1 MKRKLFFIIA
11 LACCLVLAVGILAA
25 CNDSSQQTGGNDP
38 SGQPGDDAVYR
49 TVTFDLNGGDGEI
62 EPRDYAVGYLM
73 DLPEPTRS
81 GYRFIG
87 WQDAFGEKFDS
98 TSIMPNE
105 DLTLYAQWEIIVS
118 SYEDEYVYFKPATQG
133 VKDPDT
139 ENEYKKVSGYVYVEL
154 TSDDLGGREHVGEDN
169 NFDFVSG
176 VSMEYSVKDGYTLQ
190 WWRDYDCSIAN
201 GAQRFTL
208 NYGSNFQ
215 FLTVNTNQQ
224 TVATYLVDFYVLRDY
239 AVNLY
244 SNIYAEEP
252 YDTVY
257 VVENRTF
264 ASDTEAYQLR
274 DFEFDK
280 RVYWN
285 ENVGWGEWTDF
296 NYSTRITRDWDL
308 YQTYKPKTI
317 TADLDGGTLDA
328 ELTVKPYTEYQQLPV
343 PAKEGYDFI
352 GWQLPGADNDKEDY
366 FADITGFNATQLLGA
381 DGGVNG
387 DVYFDTL
394 KAVWLPEQ
402 YHKTTDDDT
411 VSFSRTVPVV
421 TYTDDS
427 LTEINEIRYV
437 VYGTDCIVPNRIVYN
452 GAFEFLGW
460 YSYKQDAD
468 DTDGSVSASRF
479 DFNIEVTEPVSIYQN
494 MRSLYDGTRL
504 TALGLYLNGTRTF
517 DSIGTGQRI
526 KAYLPA
532 KGEYTF
538 RVSTDN
544 YINIS
549 YGSEGYY
556 ATSSSPQTITI
567 TNDSA
572 YGREVFFDVASYD
585 DTFRISFSGAAGATD
600 GSPVYVS
607 TSDLYAIGDEVSAP
621 DNPGCTFLGW
631 YDANDVKISE
641 EGSFDFVLSAFD
653 ADAVY
658 TARWQECAT
667 TLTVNDETWGSV
679 SGLDDA
685 TTVVGGEVTVT
696 AIAEPCYMLV
706 EWRDSQGNV
715 VGKEETFTFVMT
727 ADEATFTAVF
737 SLASASSE
745 DLFTFVLNNDE
756 NGYILTTYT
765 GDEPGV
771 VIPESYNGMPVTSI
785 GTEAFKGN
793 NLTAVFIPDT
803 IISIE
808 SGAFRDCI
816 NLESVVIGNGVTS
829 IGSYAFSSCTSLT
842 SVTIPDNVASI
853 GGGAFSGCS
862 SLEDITIP
870 FVGSRA
876 GKTSSDTYQNPFGYI
891 FGTSSYMGGTAVRQY
906 YYGSS
911 TSRTT
916 STTFYIPS
924 SLRSVTV
931 TGGNILYG
939 AFYNCSMMTS
949 VTLPDCLTRIGENA
963 FYNCDNL
970 TSIYYTGDVVSW
982 CVILGL
988 DNIMAKGRALYID
1001 GEKVE
1006 GRIIIPDEVTSIA
1019 NYAFRYCDGLT
1030 SVTIPDSVTSIGAS
1044 AFWECTGLMSVTIG
1058 NGVTSIGDDAFWEC
1072 TGLMSVTIG
1081 NGVTSIGNSAF
1092 YGCTGLTSITIPDSV
1107 TSIGYDAFYN
1117 CKSLTSITIPD
1128 SVTSIGGSAFW
1139 GCENIIQ
1146 RTDGIAYIGDWI
1158 VDASIDVKNVLVK
1171 EGTRG
1176 IANHAFR
1183 YCSDLVYITIPN
1195 SVTSIGDGAFS
1206 GCSSLESITIPFVGG
1221 SAGKTSSDT
1230 YQYPFGYIFGT
1241 SSYTGGKAVTQRYCG
1256 SSTTSTTSATYYI
1269 PSSLRNV
1276 TVTGGNILYGA
1287 FYNCSMLTSITMP
1300 DGVTR
1305 IEGYAFYNCHGL
1317 TSITIPDSVTSIG
1330 MSAFEDCTGLTSV
1343 TFEGTVAEW
1352 NAIEKGGYW
1361 DSDCPFMKVVCSD
1374 GTVYM

>member
-62 EPRDYAVGYLM
+62 DPRDYAVGYLM

-139 ENEYKKVSGYVYVEL
+139 KDEYEGMTEYVYVEL

-190 WWRDYDCSIAN
+190 WWRNSDFSIAN

-224 TVATYLVDFYVLRDY
+224 TVATYLVDFYVLHDY

-264 ASDTEAYQLR
+264 ASDTEVYQLEG
-274 DFEFDK
+274 FEFDK

-285 ENVGWGEWTDF
+285 TNVGWGQWTAF
-296 NYSTRITRDWDL
+296 NYSTRITRDWNL

-328 ELTVKPYTEYQQLPV
+328 ELIVTPYTEDQQLPV

-352 GWQLPGADNDKEDY
+352 GWQLPGADNNKEDY

-381 DGGVNG
+381 GGGVNG

-402 YHKTTDDDT
+402 YHKTTDGDT

-460 YSYKQDAD
+460 YAYKQDDEDA
-468 DTDGSVSASRF
+468 DGSVSASRF

-517 DSIGTGQRI
+517 DSIGAGQRI

-532 KGEYTF
+532 QGEYTF

-621 DNPGCTFLGW
+621 DNSGCTFLGW

-667 TLTVNDETWGSV
+667 TLTVNDENAGSV
-679 SGLDDA
+679 SGLEG

-696 AIAEPCYMLV
+696 AIAEPCYLFV
-706 EWRDSQGNV
+706 EWRDGQGNV
-715 VGKEETFTFVMT
+715 VGKEEAFTFVMT

-737 SLASASSE
+737 SLAPASSE
-745 DLFTFVLNNDE
+745 DLFTFVLNDDG
-756 NGYILTTYT
+756 NGYNLTAYT
-765 GDEPGV
+765 GEESNV
-771 VIPESYNGMPVTSI
+771 IIPESYNGMPVTSI

-816 NLESVVIGNGVTS
+816 SLESVAIGNGVTS
-829 IGSYAFSSCTSLT
+829 IGSYAFSGCTAEIIWSNNPAIKQINNYAFAEYVGTSITIPDSVTSIGSSAFEGCTGLT
-842 SVTIPDNVASI
+842 FVTIPNSVTSI
-853 GGGAFSGCS
+853 GSYAFSGCN
-862 SLEDITIP
+862 SLESITIP
-870 FVGSRA
+870 FVGYSA
-876 GKTSSDTYQNPFGYI
+876 GKTSSDTYQYPLGYI
-891 FGTSSYMGGTAVRQY
+891 FGWEEYVGGIAVRQE

-911 TSRTT
+911 LSGTT
-916 STTFYIPS
+916 YSTFYIPS

-931 TGGNILYG
+931 TGGNILNG
-939 AFYNCSMMTS
+939 AFDNCSMLTAVTIGNGVTSIVSYAFSGCTGLTS
-949 VTLPDCLTRIGENA
+949 VTIGN
-963 FYNCDNL
+963 
-970 TSIYYTGDVVSW
+970 G
-982 CVILGL
+982 
-988 DNIMAKGRALYID
+988 
-1001 GEKVE
+1001 
-1006 GRIIIPDEVTSIA
+1006 VTSIG
-1019 NYAFRYCDGLT
+1019 YRAFSGCTSLTSVTIGNGVTSIGGSAFNGCTGLT
-1030 SVTIPDSVTSIGAS
+1030 SVTIPDSVTSIGME
-1044 AFWECTGLMSVTIG
+1044 AFRGCSGLTSVTIPDSVMSIEWG
-1058 NGVTSIGDDAFWEC
+1058 AFEGCSGLTSVTIPDSVTSIGEHAFEYC
-1072 TGLMSVTIG
+1072 TGLTSVTIP
-1081 NGVTSIGNSAF
+1081 NSVTSIGSYAF
-1092 YGCTGLTSITIPDSV
+1092 SGCSGLTSITIPDSV
-1107 TSIGYDAFYN
+1107 TNIGRRAFWGCSGLTSVTIPNSVTSIGSDAFEDCN
-1117 CKSLTSITIPD
+1117 GLTSVTIPD
-1128 SVTSIGGSAFW
+1128 SVTSIGS
-1139 GCENIIQ
+1139 
-1146 RTDGIAYIGDWI
+1146 
-1158 VDASIDVKNVLVK
+1158 
-1171 EGTRG
+1171 
-1176 IANHAFR
+1176 
-1183 YCSDLVYITIPN
+1183 
-1195 SVTSIGDGAFS
+1195 
-1206 GCSSLESITIPFVGG
+1206 
-1221 SAGKTSSDT
+1221 
-1230 YQYPFGYIFGT
+1230 
-1241 SSYTGGKAVTQRYCG
+1241 
-1256 SSTTSTTSATYYI
+1256 
-1269 PSSLRNV
+1269 
-1276 TVTGGNILYGA
+1276 
-1287 FYNCSMLTSITMP
+1287 
-1300 DGVTR
+1300 
-1305 IEGYAFYNCHGL
+1305 YAFAYCYGL
-1317 TSITIPDSVTSIG
+1317 I
-1330 MSAFEDCTGLTSV
+1330 SV

-1352 NAIEKGGYW
+1352 NAIDKGNYW
-1361 DSDCPFMKVVCSD
+1361 NQKCPFTEVVCSD

>member
-139 ENEYKKVSGYVYVEL
+139 KNEYNKVSGYVYVEL

-224 TVATYLVDFYVLRDY
+224 TVATYLVDFYVLHDY

-352 GWQLPGADNDKEDY
+352 GWQLPGADNNKEDY

-381 DGGVNG
+381 GGGVNG

-402 YHKTTDDDT
+402 YHKTTDGDT

-556 ATSSSPQTITI
+556 ATSSSQQTITI

-641 EGSFDFVLSAFD
+641 EGSFAFVLSTFD

-667 TLTVNDETWGSV
+667 TLTVNDENAGSV
-679 SGLDDA
+679 SGLEG

-696 AIAEPCYMLV
+696 AETNPGYTFIGWYDGDTKVSAEGSY
-706 EWRDSQGNV
+706 DF
-715 VGKEETFTFVMT
+715 TFTMT
-727 ADEATFTAVF
+727 AEAKVYTAKWIKVSVVSEDTSKGTVSELTEEYLLGDKVSVTATTKAGYTFIGWYNGDEKVADTLTYEFTMPAEAVTYTAKWIKVRVVSEDTSKGMVSELTEEYLLGDKVSVTATPNLGYTFIGWYNDDEKLADTLTYKFAMPAENVTYTAKWTLNAGMEQFTFTSSPTSLTITGVTDGSVTSLVVPSYVTTINRGAF
-737 SLASASSE
+737 SNCKSLESITIPFVGATNTSSNS
-745 DLFTFVLNNDE
+745 F
-756 NGYILTTYT
+756 GYIFGSSSYYYNSDYVPTTLKYVIIT
-765 GDEPGV
+765 GG
-771 VIPESYNGMPVTSI
+771 TSI
-785 GTEAFKGN
+785 N
-793 NLTAVFIPDT
+793 N
-803 IISIE
+803 
-808 SGAFRDCI
+808 
-816 NLESVVIGNGVTS
+816 
-829 IGSYAFSSCTSLT
+829 YAFYECNRLT
-842 SVTIPDNVASI
+842 SVTIPDS
-853 GGGAFSGCS
+853 
-862 SLEDITIP
+862 
-870 FVGSRA
+870 
-876 GKTSSDTYQNPFGYI
+876 
-891 FGTSSYMGGTAVRQY
+891 
-906 YYGSS
+906 
-911 TSRTT
+911 
-916 STTFYIPS
+916 
-924 SLRSVTV
+924 
-931 TGGNILYG
+931 
-939 AFYNCSMMTS
+939 
-949 VTLPDCLTRIGENA
+949 
-963 FYNCDNL
+963 
-970 TSIYYTGDVVSW
+970 
-982 CVILGL
+982 
-988 DNIMAKGRALYID
+988 
-1001 GEKVE
+1001 
-1006 GRIIIPDEVTSIA
+1006 VTSIGEK
-1019 NYAFRYCDGLT
+1019 AFRDCSGLT
-1030 SVTIPDSVTSIGAS
+1030 SVTIPDSVTSIGDFAFYNCDSLTSVTIPDS
-1044 AFWECTGLMSVTIG
+1044 ATSIGHQAFSYCDGLTSVTIGNGVMSIGRYAFSGCSSLTSVTIG
-1058 NGVTSIGDDAFWEC
+1058 NGVTSIVGGAFLDC
-1072 TGLMSVTIG
+1072 T
-1081 NGVTSIGNSAF
+1081 
-1092 YGCTGLTSITIPDSV
+1092 
-1107 TSIGYDAFYN
+1107 
-1117 CKSLTSITIPD
+1117 SLTSITIPD
-1128 SVTSIGGSAFW
+1128 SVTSIGGGAFNGCTGLTSIIIPDSVTSIGDSAFYN
-1139 GCENIIQ
+1139 CDSL
-1146 RTDGIAYIGDWI
+1146 TS
-1158 VDASIDVKNVLVK
+1158 V
-1171 EGTRG
+1171 
-1176 IANHAFR
+1176 
-1183 YCSDLVYITIPN
+1183 TIPN
-1195 SVTSIGDGAFS
+1195 SVTSIG
-1206 GCSSLESITIPFVGG
+1206 
-1221 SAGKTSSDT
+1221 
-1230 YQYPFGYIFGT
+1230 Y
-1241 SSYTGGKAVTQRYCG
+1241 
-1256 SSTTSTTSATYYI
+1256 
-1269 PSSLRNV
+1269 
-1276 TVTGGNILYGA
+1276 
-1287 FYNCSMLTSITMP
+1287 
-1300 DGVTR
+1300 
-1305 IEGYAFYNCHGL
+1305 YAFAYC
-1317 TSITIPDSVTSIG
+1317 D
-1330 MSAFEDCTGLTSV
+1330 GLTSV

-1352 NAIEKGGYW
+1352 NAIERHVYW
-1361 DSDCPFMKVVCSD
+1361 GNNSPFTEVVCSD
-1374 GTVYM
+1374 GTV

>member
-139 ENEYKKVSGYVYVEL
+139 ENEYNKVSGYVYVEL

-224 TVATYLVDFYVLRDY
+224 TVATYLVDFYVLHDY

-257 VVENRTF
+257 VMENRTF
-264 ASDTEAYQLR
+264 ASDTEAYQLE

-285 ENVGWGEWTDF
+285 TNVGWGQWTAF
-296 NYSTRITRDWDL
+296 NYSTRITRDWNL

-328 ELTVKPYTEYQQLPV
+328 ELIVKPYTEDQQLPV

-352 GWQLPGADNDKEDY
+352 GWQLPGADNNKEDY

-381 DGGVNG
+381 GGGVNG

-402 YHKTTDDDT
+402 YHKTTDGDT

-437 VYGTDCIVPNRIVYN
+437 VYGTDCIVPDDIVYN
-452 GAFEFLGW
+452 GALEFLGW
-460 YSYKQDAD
+460 YSYKQDD
-468 DTDGSVSASRF
+468 EDTDGSVSASRF

-532 KGEYTF
+532 QGEYTF

-607 TSDLYAIGDEVSAP
+607 TSDLYAIGDEVPAP

-667 TLTVNDETWGSV
+667 TLTVNDENAGSV
-679 SGLDDA
+679 SGLEG

-696 AIAEPCYMLV
+696 AETNPGYTFIGWYDGDTKVSAEGSY
-706 EWRDSQGNV
+706 DF
-715 VGKEETFTFVMT
+715 TFTMT
-727 ADEATFTAVF
+727 AEAKVYTAKWIKVRVVSEDTSKGTVSELTEEYLLGDKVSVTATPNLGYTFIGWYNDDEKLADTLTYEFAMPAENVTYTAKWTLNAGMEQFTFTSSPT
-737 SLASASSE
+737 SL
-745 DLFTFVLNNDE
+745 T
-756 NGYILTTYT
+756 IT
-765 GDEPGV
+765 GVTDG
-771 VIPESYNGMPVTSI
+771 SVTSLVVPSYV
-785 GTEAFKGN
+785 TE
-793 NLTAVFIPDT
+793 
-803 IISIE
+803 
-808 SGAFRDCI
+808 I
-816 NLESVVIGNGVTS
+816 NRG
-829 IGSYAFSSCTSLT
+829 AFSSCK
-842 SVTIPDNVASI
+842 
-853 GGGAFSGCS
+853 
-862 SLEDITIP
+862 SLESIEIP
-870 FVGSRA
+870 FVGATNDATSR
-876 GKTSSDTYQNPFGYI
+876 NNFGYI
-891 FGTSSYMGGTAVRQY
+891 FGAGNSNYNSTYVPKSLREVIITGGT
-906 YYGSS
+906 
-911 TSRTT
+911 
-916 STTFYIPS
+916 I
-924 SLRSVTV
+924 
-931 TGGNILYG
+931 
-939 AFYNCSMMTS
+939 
-949 VTLPDCLTRIGENA
+949 IGMNA
-963 FYNCDNL
+963 FN
-970 TSIYYTGDVVSW
+970 G
-982 CVILGL
+982 
-988 DNIMAKGRALYID
+988 
-1001 GEKVE
+1001 
-1006 GRIIIPDEVTSIA
+1006 
-1019 NYAFRYCDGLT
+1019 
-1030 SVTIPDSVTSIGAS
+1030 
-1044 AFWECTGLMSVTIG
+1044 CTGLTSVTIG
-1058 NGVTSIGDDAFWEC
+1058 NGVTSIGEYAFFEC
-1072 TGLMSVTIG
+1072 TGLTSVTIG
-1081 NGVTSIGNSAF
+1081 NGVTRIWISAF
-1092 YGCTGLTSITIPDSV
+1092 YGCTGLASV
-1107 TSIGYDAFYN
+1107 TLPNSLNRIDNGAFQN
-1117 CKSLTSITIPD
+1117 CASLTSITIPD
-1128 SVTSIGGSAFW
+1128 SVTSVGDYAFAGCTGLASVTIGNGVTNIGEYAFFE
-1139 GCENIIQ
+1139 CTSLTSVII
-1146 RTDGIAYIGDWI
+1146 G
-1158 VDASIDVKNVLVK
+1158 N
-1171 EGTRG
+1171 
-1176 IANHAFR
+1176 N
-1183 YCSDLVYITIPN
+1183 
-1195 SVTSIGDGAFS
+1195 VTSIGRCAFCQ
-1206 GCSSLESITIPFVGG
+1206 CSSL
-1221 SAGKTSSDT
+1221 TS
-1230 YQYPFGYIFGT
+1230 
-1241 SSYTGGKAVTQRYCG
+1241 V
-1256 SSTTSTTSATYYI
+1256 
-1269 PSSLRNV
+1269 
-1276 TVTGGNILYGA
+1276 
-1287 FYNCSMLTSITMP
+1287 
-1300 DGVTR
+1300 
-1305 IEGYAFYNCHGL
+1305 
-1317 TSITIPDSVTSIG
+1317 TIPDSVTYIG
-1330 MSAFEDCTGLTSV
+1330 FQAFAECSSLTSV
-1343 TFEGTVAEW
+1343 TFENTTGWYRTSSSTATSGITHSSSHLSNSSTAATW
-1352 NAIEKGGYW
+1352 LRDKYSSYYW
-1361 DSDCPFMKVVCSD
+1361 KRNV
-1374 GTVYM
+1374 